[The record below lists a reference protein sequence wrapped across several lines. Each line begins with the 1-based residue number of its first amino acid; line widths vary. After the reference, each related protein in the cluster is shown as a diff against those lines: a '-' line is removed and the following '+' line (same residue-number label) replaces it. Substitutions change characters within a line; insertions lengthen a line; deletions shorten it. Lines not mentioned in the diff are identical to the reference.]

1 MITGGGWGE
10 RSRNPRSS
18 LSAGG
23 EKKYRHPVPRA
34 ILTLLSCL
42 LLSQCDGLRRQ
53 PGAEAPR
60 PSYRIYPERYEAL
73 RPADAHLRIDL
84 AAQKAT
90 LLNRD
95 GEAVIVTDV
104 STGKPGHETPAG
116 RFRILEKLE
125 TKRSNLYGRY
135 LDAITGQ
142 ELGQSWTFESPPKG
156 SIYEGFEMPYWMR
169 LTHDGVG
176 MHVGFVV
183 PRSAV
188 SFGCIRVPERVQPMI
203 YGKCRVGTRVE
214 IVPGKVAGVPAVPP
228 ADGTAPRAQVP

>member
-1 MITGGGWGE
+1 M
-10 RSRNPRSS
+10 
-18 LSAGG
+18 

-53 PGAEAPR
+53 PEAQAPR

-73 RPADAHLRIDL
+73 KPKDSHLRIDL

-116 RFRILEKLE
+116 RFKVLEKLE

-176 MHVGFVV
+176 LHVGFVV
-183 PRSAV
+183 PREAV

-203 YGKCRVGTRVE
+203 YEKCVVGTRVE
-214 IVPGKVAGVPAVPP
+214 IVPGKAAVPAVTPVAATP
-228 ADGTAPRAQVP
+228 AAERVH